1 MNAECLSADS
11 IAALVKVTPGP
22 QKRTLQAAAL
32 PGAGLQRVVDEVG
45 CPAMETLYPLRTA
58 VLGPPPQC
66 FWEYYTIKA
75 VVQVWSVYPMKSLV

>member
-32 PGAGLQRVVDEVG
+32 PGGGLQRVLDDKLDVLPWRP
-45 CPAMETLYPLRTA
+45 CTHYPL
-58 VLGPPPQC
+58 QC
-66 FWEYYTIKA
+66 W
-75 VVQVWSVYPMKSLV
+75 VPHPSVSENTTLLKPLSKCGQCTL

>member
-32 PGAGLQRVVDEVG
+32 PGGGLQRVLDDKLDVLPWRPCTTTHCSAGSPTPVF
-45 CPAMETLYPLRTA
+45 LRI
-58 VLGPPPQC
+58 PH
-66 FWEYYTIKA
+66 Y
-75 VVQVWSVYPMKSLV
+75 